1 MAYLRD
7 SKSAAVRA
15 KLDYPVIDGDGHWLE
30 PIPILL
36 DYLRDIAG
44 PSMAERYLQ
53 SKAQEAGWYTMTPQQ
68 RLHARQKRPTWWG
81 EPANTLDRAT
91 AMIPQLLYERLDDF
105 GVDFA
110 LIYTTIGLPYSAH
123 PDDELRRAM
132 VRAIN
137 QMSAEMFRPFAD
149 RMAPVAIIPMHT
161 PQEALEELDYA
172 VGELGMKAVM
182 VASHVRRPIP
192 KHLAHVSAPASA
204 AHYIDVL
211 ALESSY
217 DYDPVWA
224 KCVELKVAISG
235 HSNSVGWEGRTSVNN
250 FTFNHIGHFA
260 GSGHVFTKALILGGV
275 LARFP
280 QLRFAML
287 EGGVGWACNLLTD
300 MIGHWEKRHTQAML
314 DNVRP
319 TNVDTT
325 LLADLFKRYGGE
337 QYTAKLDELLA
348 SPSSINPYTSLEDLT
363 NRESAD
369 LFDDFAAAGITSADD
384 LRALFAE
391 RFVFGCEADDVTT
404 AWAFDTHGNHRLN
417 PMFSSD
423 VGHFD
428 VIDMSEVLEEA
439 YELVEDGLIT
449 EADFREFV
457 FANAARLH
465 TTLNPDFFKGTV
477 VEDAVA
483 RHVLGRESK
492 QAVST
497 GD

>member
-1 MAYLRD
+1 MAYLPH

-15 KLDYPVIDGDGHWLE
+15 KLDHPVIDGDGHWLE

-36 DYLRDIAG
+36 DYLKDVGG
-44 PSMAERYLQ
+44 PSIAARYVQ
-53 SKAQEAGWYTMTPQQ
+53 SKANEAGWYTTSLDE
-68 RLHARQKRPTWWG
+68 RLATRQKRPTWWG

-91 AMIPQLLYERLDDF
+91 AMIPQLLCERLDDF

-110 LIYTTIGLPYSAH
+110 LIYSTVGLPYSAN

-132 VRAIN
+132 VRALN
-137 QMSAEMFRPFAD
+137 RMSAEMFRPYAQ
-149 RMAPVAIIPMHT
+149 RMTPVAIVPMHT
-161 PQEALEELDYA
+161 PQEAVEELEYA
-172 VGELGMKAVM
+172 VNELGMKAIM
-182 VASHVRRPIP
+182 AANHVRRPVP
-192 KHLAHVSAPASA
+192 GDVRELSHPAA
-204 AHYIDVL
+204 TQHYIDFL
-211 ALESSY
+211 ALESPY
-217 DYDPVWA
+217 DYDPFWA
-224 KCVELKVAISG
+224 KCVELKVAVTV

-260 GSGHVFTKALILGGV
+260 GAGHVFVKALVLGGV

-300 MIGHWEKRHTQAML
+300 MIGHWEKRHTQALL

-319 TNVDTT
+319 TNVDSQMM
-325 LLADLFKRYGGE
+325 ADFFTRYGGE
-337 QYTAKLDELLA
+337 RYTRKLPELMGCL
-348 SPSSINPYTSLEDLT
+348 SSINPFTSLEELT
-363 NRESAD
+363 QREGQHE
-369 LFDDFAAAGITSADD
+369 LDDFAAAQIASAAD

-391 RFVFGCEADDVTT
+391 RFYFGCEADDVST
-404 AWAFDTHGNHRLN
+404 AWAFDPHGNHRLN

-439 YELVEDGLIT
+439 YELVDDGLLSQD
-449 EADFREFV
+449 DFREFTFTNV
-457 FANAARLH
+457 ARLH
-465 TTLNPDFFKGTV
+465 TALNPDFFRGTV

-483 RHVLGRESK
+483 QQVLPV
-492 QAVST
+492 APA
-497 GD
+497 D